1 VASSYRRLPRALSN
15 ERGQVLILTTLGM
28 VAFLGIAAL
37 AVDLGSWYVGHAEA
51 QRAAEA
57 GAHAGAGT
65 FMTAFMD
72 AAVAEDAAEQ
82 FAEDNTVRGVSP
94 DIIPDED
101 IEVDLANQIVRVHVE
116 RSSERGDPLA
126 VYFARALGIYS
137 VDVEASAAAQ
147 IWPGGGVSCPLP
159 VMVPDRW
166 SEGPGLNWPR
176 AVDKFGDD
184 PGDFYIPWTEDADA
198 STGYDPVDD
207 WGTEIQIYSG
217 DPQEAPQ
224 PSWWHPFAQTG
235 GQGANLLRDG
245 IIGCVDGFTNNA
257 YWIGDRV
264 FTEPGNQP
272 GPLQQGFID
281 LINSQELIWNRG
293 ANGGHGCPTAPDSML
308 CVTSSPRIRPL
319 PMYDPRDP
327 PANGRKQLTIQNFMG
342 VFVNRVQGGGAN
354 TRVTVNFM
362 YYSQGIPAQE
372 WSADGSGVRVLRI
385 IE

>member
-1 VASSYRRLPRALSN
+1 
-15 ERGQVLILTTLGM
+15 M

-94 DIIPDED
+94 DIIPDDD

-126 VYFARALGIYS
+126 VYFARALGINS
-137 VDVEASAAAQ
+137 VDVKASAAAQ

-159 VMVPDRW
+159 IMVPDRW
-166 SEGPGLNWPR
+166 SEGPGLHWPR
-176 AVDKFGDD
+176 ATDQFGDD
-184 PGDFYIPWTEDADA
+184 PGDFYVPWTEDADGA
-198 STGYDPVDD
+198 TGYDPVDD
-207 WGTEIQIYSG
+207 WGAEIQIYSG

-235 GQGANLLRDG
+235 GTGADLVRDG
-245 IIGCVDGFTNNA
+245 IVGCVEGFTDNS
-257 YWIGDRV
+257 YLIGDRV
-264 FTEPGNQP
+264 MTEPGDKV
-272 GPLQQGFID
+272 GPVQQGFHD
-281 LINSQELIWNRG
+281 LITSQDLIWNRS
-293 ANGGHGCPTAPDSML
+293 ANGGHGCPTEPDSML

-327 PANGRKQLTIQNFMG
+327 PSLGRKPLTIQNFMG
-342 VFVNRVQGGGAN
+342 VFVNQVTGGGAN
-354 TRVTVNFM
+354 TRVLVNFM
-362 YYSQGIPAQE
+362 YYSQGIAAQE
-372 WSADGSGVRVLRI
+372 WSADNGSGVRVLRI